1 ALEAVSANACQ
12 AGIAAAA
19 IGPNAPDGHAEY
31 VHVWPRDAALA
42 ALELVNSDAAAAK
55 SVAGA
60 LCSLKRDSEFLL
72 FQRYELN
79 GDPDPRGWCNEKG
92 KRQLDQDALVFLAAQ
107 KLGLA
112 APIKSIGALLT
123 EVEAGTPSTDV
134 WEQKQGYFFYTS
146 CALACGIN
154 AAAKLAPEQKLRCK
168 NVVSMLA
175 QSLDSFWNNELKCFT
190 KTPNGTIDFEAALG
204 ITLLLQFKPFNPD
217 FRFLCRSLLTLDKIE
232 RELSVRVGCSKAL
245 IRYKEDFWD
254 GERVGPAGIGRP
266 WPMGNLFVSEA
277 YSLLAIEFSRL
288 KNKKIAEL
296 CRRKARA
303 WLAAAEELPGFNEF
317 PEQVDPEGFVPA
329 SSPKKLSWCAAEY
342 LKATRLLASARKAC
356 DVARVGRAA
365 VVCAAVYHVSRV
377 AN

>member
-1 ALEAVSANACQ
+1 MKSLAFEAVSANACK

-19 IGPNAPDGHAEY
+19 TGPNAPDGHAEY
-31 VHVWPRDAALA
+31 VHVWPRDAALV
-42 ALELVNSDAAAAK
+42 ALELGEHGASEAK
-55 SVAGA
+55 ALAGA
-60 LCSLKRDSEFLL
+60 LCALERDSELL

-79 GDPDPRGWCNEKG
+79 GEPDPRGWCNEAG

-107 KLGLA
+107 RLGIQHTAGLD
-112 APIKSIGALLT
+112 ALLK

-134 WEQKQGYFFYTS
+134 WEQKQGYFFYTT

-154 AAAKLAPEQKLRCK
+154 AAAKLASGQRIRCK
-168 NVVSMLA
+168 KTVSMLV

-190 KTPNGTIDFEAALG
+190 KTPQGTIDFEAALG

-217 FRFLCRSLLTLDKIE
+217 FRFLCRSLLTLKKIE
-232 RELSVRVGCSKAL
+232 KELSVRVGCSKAL
-245 IRYKEDFWD
+245 IRYKGDFWD
-254 GERVGPAGIGRP
+254 GERVGPEGIGRP

-277 YSLLAIEFSRL
+277 YSLLAIEFSRM
-288 KNKKIAEL
+288 KNKTIAKQCLE
-296 CRRKARA
+296 KAKA
-303 WLAAAEELPGFNEF
+303 WLASTEELPGFNEF
-317 PEQVDPEGFVPA
+317 PEQVDPKGFVPA

-342 LKATRLLASARKAC
+342 LKATRLARQAG

-365 VVCAAVYHVSRV
+365 VVSAAVNHVAHS